1 MQQQISFI
9 RFASYLR
16 ARLRLDS
23 HFENSRQ
30 QEFSK
35 MMLTHFFLCCSLTFA
50 QGSGFQRRLFMG
62 NPEIENV
69 FRAGKIKLKPMQI
82 LIEMSHCHSVPGW
95 PQKNEFT
102 QNDPKNDPNDSVV
115 ANANK
120 PKLLR
125 NANVKLFDNHGL
137 KAALAEELADFLTGY
152 TKDSYS
158 GWARFL
164 FLIFF

>member
-1 MQQQISFI
+1 
-9 RFASYLR
+9 
-16 ARLRLDS
+16 
-23 HFENSRQ
+23 
-30 QEFSK
+30 
-35 MMLTHFFLCCSLTFA
+35 MLTHFLLLSSLTFA

-69 FRAGKIKLKPMQI
+69 FRAGKITLKARK
-82 LIEMSHCHSVPGW
+82 C
-95 PQKNEFT
+95 FFF
-102 QNDPKNDPNDSVV
+102 V

-137 KAALAEELADFLTGY
+137 KQALAEELADFLTGY

-158 GWARFL
+158 G
-164 FLIFF
+164 